1 MNKKEIMKIHK
12 KKIPIIIFGPSTYG
26 NNNIPFNEYNFLIN
40 SVDDEKDINKLYS
53 TLEIGFSE

>member
-1 MNKKEIMKIHK
+1 MKIQK
-12 KKIPIIIFGPSTYG
+12 KKIPIVIFGPSTYG